1 MAYNQIRLG
10 FNQDDEVDM
19 EAYHYLHDLGNKRNK
34 YIVKLVSEDKNGMT
48 EINLLKIHETKLEKI
63 KEMTEQLMSS
73 INTCIDN
80 VNEEL
85 VFHKHG
91 ILNINE
97 LILVDTISEID
108 KRCLEDF
115 VQKEITYN
123 KKQLVD
129 LENLSSE
136 MMSKN
141 EIYELIKACYIK
153 NLTHAKVIEHI
164 LESISRLKENEKV
177 DDS

>member
-1 MAYNQIRLG
+1 MVTG
-10 FNQDDEVDM
+10 F
-19 EAYHYLHDLGNKRNK
+19 
-34 YIVKLVSEDKNGMT
+34 YIV
-48 EINLLKIHETKLEKI
+48 
-63 KEMTEQLMSS
+63 
-73 INTCIDN
+73 
-80 VNEEL
+80 
-85 VFHKHG
+85 
-91 ILNINE
+91 
-97 LILVDTISEID
+97 D

-129 LENLSSE
+129 LENLSSD

-153 NLTHAKVIEHI
+153 NLTHVKVIEHI

>member
-1 MAYNQIRLG
+1 M
-10 FNQDDEVDM
+10 
-19 EAYHYLHDLGNKRNK
+19 
-34 YIVKLVSEDKNGMT
+34 
-48 EINLLKIHETKLEKI
+48 
-63 KEMTEQLMSS
+63 
-73 INTCIDN
+73 
-80 VNEEL
+80 
-85 VFHKHG
+85 
-91 ILNINE
+91 
-97 LILVDTISEID
+97 ILVDTISEID

-141 EIYELIKACYIK
+141 EIYELIKECYIK

-164 LESISRLKENEKV
+164 LESISRLKEEDEKV
-177 DDS
+177 GGDS